1 MNSEEGRKEAG
12 EMCKRLTAESM
23 YTDKGELEALEDL
36 RVHAEMYPTSPDH
49 IYKACLAGVR
59 RQKY

>member
-1 MNSEEGRKEAG
+1 MNSEEGRQEAT

-23 YTDKGELEALEDL
+23 YTDKGELEALTDL

-59 RQKY
+59 RQKH

>member
-1 MNSEEGRKEAG
+1 
-12 EMCKRLTAESM
+12 MCKRLTAESM
-23 YTDKGELEALEDL
+23 YTDKGELESLTDL

-59 RQKY
+59 R